1 MRSERHMRHMKTT
14 DAYQR
19 ASRPMSWPKRVGVL
33 LVGEVGW
40 FLLLHPLVPSTL
52 AGFVVEFVTGLAVMV
67 LVYGGVRAIVWLQGC
82 PINRLLNSAAC
93 LTIALG
99 IGIVIF
105 LGAYWCRTFLASNF
119 TYMH

>member
-1 MRSERHMRHMKTT
+1 MRHMKTT

-52 AGFVVEFVTGLAVMV
+52 AGFAVEFVTGLAVMV